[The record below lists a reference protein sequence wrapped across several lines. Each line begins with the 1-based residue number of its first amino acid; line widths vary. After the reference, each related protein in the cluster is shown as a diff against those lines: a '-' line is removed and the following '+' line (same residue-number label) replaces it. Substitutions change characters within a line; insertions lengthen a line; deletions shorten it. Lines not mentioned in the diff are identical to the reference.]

1 VGFIVL
7 TWSADRFVS
16 GAASIARDLGISTL
30 VIGITIVGFGTSAPE
45 LLVSFM
51 ASLKGSSFI
60 GIGNALGSNITN
72 TTLILGL
79 TALVAPFVV
88 NPRVVRREIPK
99 LLGYTLFAAAM
110 MWDGSLDR
118 IDGAVLFTIFL
129 FTLVVP
135 FFGKASREEAVLD
148 ELGEEIPEP
157 LPLKS
162 AVFWSVT
169 GLAALLASSWV
180 LVWGATTGARALG
193 VSEMVIGLTVVAVGT
208 SLPEL
213 AASVA
218 AARKGEHDIAV
229 GNVFGSNIFNIL
241 AVLAMPGLVA
251 PGRTPEA
258 MMERDIAVLVGVTL
272 LFAVLA
278 VAKGKPFRIGR
289 GRALVLLSVY
299 VVYTAYLFAGQ

>member
-1 VGFIVL
+1 VGFVVL

-60 GIGNALGSNITN
+60 GIGNAIGSNITN

-88 NPRVVRREIPK
+88 NPRVVRREVPK
-99 LLGYTLFAAAM
+99 LLGFTLFAAAM

-218 AARKGEHDIAV
+218 AVRKGEHDIAV

-251 PGRTPEA
+251 PGQTPEA

-272 LFAVLA
+272 LFVVLA

-289 GRALVLLSVY
+289 GRALVLIATY
-299 VVYTAYLFAGQ
+299 VTYVAYLFMDR

>member
-1 VGFIVL
+1 
-7 TWSADRFVS
+7 VS

-51 ASLKGSSFI
+51 ASLKGSSDI
-60 GIGNALGSNITN
+60 GIGNAIGSNVTN

-79 TALVAPFVV
+79 TALAAPYVV

-99 LLGYTLFAAAM
+99 LLGFTLFATAL
-110 MWDGSLDR
+110 MWDGTLDR
-118 IDGAVLFTIFL
+118 IDGAILFALFL
-129 FTLVVP
+129 FTLIVP
-135 FFGKASREEAVLD
+135 FFGKKAEEETVLE
-148 ELGEEIPEP
+148 ELAEDMPEP
-157 LPLKS
+157 LPLKT
-162 AVFWSVT
+162 AVNWSVT
-169 GLAALLASSWV
+169 GLVALLFSSWV

-193 VSEMVIGLTVVAVGT
+193 VSEMVIGLTIIAVGT

-218 AARKGEHDIAV
+218 AARKGEDDIAV
-229 GNVFGSNIFNIL
+229 GNVFGSNVFNIL

-251 PGRTPEA
+251 PGVTPDA

-272 LFAVLA
+272 LFVVLA
-278 VAKGKPFRIGR
+278 VAKGKPFGIGR
-289 GRALVLLSVY
+289 ARALLLVTTY
-299 VVYTAYLFAGQ
+299 VAYVAFLYTT